1 MRCKCLGI
9 LPFLN
14 QEQLVAVINGPVVVI
29 LDITCFSLAG
39 GSDSFSHDRFQELF
53 PHFRFTF
60 VSHINYNH
68 FFPPL
73 LKILFS

>member
-29 LDITCFSLAG
+29 LDITSL
-39 GSDSFSHDRFQELF
+39 
-53 PHFRFTF
+53 
-60 VSHINYNH
+60 
-68 FFPPL
+68 
-73 LKILFS
+73 